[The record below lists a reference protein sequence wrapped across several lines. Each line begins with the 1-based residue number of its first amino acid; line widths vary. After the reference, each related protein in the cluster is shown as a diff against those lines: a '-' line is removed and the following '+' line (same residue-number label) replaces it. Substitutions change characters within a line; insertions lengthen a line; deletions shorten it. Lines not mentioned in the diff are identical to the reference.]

1 MKAMQKFTE
10 MSEDFYR
17 ARIEKIVEKL
27 ISEKESFKN
36 LDKYNTAESLAELMR
51 IKFSPENFLRISENE
66 LAEKV
71 RKVMAV
77 KALSH
82 LLDDF
87 TPEQKQ
93 IFNKTV
99 SGT

>member
-1 MKAMQKFTE
+1 MQKLTE

-17 ARIEKIVEKL
+17 GRIEKIVEKL

-36 LDKYNTAESLAELMR
+36 LDKYHTAESLTELMR

-82 LLDDF
+82 LLDDL

-93 IFNKTV
+93 VFNQAV